1 MFAQINAYKNLII
14 SGIIVFAI
22 IGLYAYVHSLKT
34 DIEDLRMQVS
44 KKNVEIAN
52 RKLEVERYRSS
63 LVHQNEK
70 IEKLEL
76 DNKAADDK
84 LTKWKNQPEN
94 IKYKVIYKTK
104 EVKSNDCKDIKKR
117 IDYVRH
123 LNANELY

>member
-14 SGIIVFAI
+14 GGIIVFAI